1 MLLLSFFSF
10 KLLFYC
16 LLIHLLLCLG
26 DKFFFFINHCFNG
39 DCFDKFCFDNYCKG
53 NIFIIGGSLSMATVL
68 IATVSQV
75 HFFNRYCFDSYWICF
90 DNCYSFTL
98 VNLFPL
104 ILFWKLLDLFR
115 WLLPFPEVAVQ
126 IDTQAFGTLVS
137 DLEQR
142 KVDFHVEMV
151 EREKWI
157 SKWSNLLQII
167 LLCFSSKGDPQFWN
181 IGIHPGSSE
190 VWCATQTFPIRYSTW
205 NCFTNDNDIV
215 HSMELSQPFIPSW
228 LWTSFVPLK
237 HYFSDSEGFIAHNSP
252 F

>member
-1 MLLLSFFSF
+1 
-10 KLLFYC
+10 
-16 LLIHLLLCLG
+16 
-26 DKFFFFINHCFNG
+26 
-39 DCFDKFCFDNYCKG
+39 
-53 NIFIIGGSLSMATVL
+53 MATVL

-75 HFFNRYCFDSYWICF
+75 HFFNQYCFDSYWICF

-115 WLLPFPEVAVQ
+115 WLLPFPKVAVQ

-205 NCFTNDNDIV
+205 NCFTNEFFFDIEDKMSRSPEGPLHLMTSLILCPLGV
-215 HSMELSQPFIPSW
+215 QSELQSMWYTQKLHSN
-228 LWTSFVPLK
+228 TFV
-237 HYFSDSEGFIAHNSP
+237 
-252 F
+252 